1 MKVRLSLLSEKIT
14 SAFWIIPGLITIFLA
29 GLFFIL
35 RKYDIDSN
43 NPYIQEIFFLKA
55 KPPAVRMLLS
65 SIATSVMTVLGV
77 MFSIIVV
84 VIEQMSNQYT
94 PRVVSNFTRST
105 MAQFVLGVYVGT
117 FAYCLILLMNVG
129 SESLVEN
136 PIPRLAVAF
145 AGALAILCLVCLI
158 FYIHH
163 ITKSIQSTEIIK
175 NIAREAIHS
184 LRNVVKDRE
193 DCHRDS
199 AVRTKGFA
207 SSVIV
212 HSSHIGYI
220 DSIAWEKLSEKLKI
234 NAWEVHFHKNA
245 GDFVQKDM
253 ELLTIWSD
261 TPIPDESLQD
271 VEEIFDISSSR
282 TISQDPTY
290 GIQKLSDIA
299 LKALSPG
306 INDPSTAIEAIHSI
320 TAVILEFIVNYP
332 IRNRIHLDQ
341 SKVIIFLP
349 FEPEVLIHNGYD
361 AILRFSENH
370 DTVRQLIKQDLRFIQ
385 TKIYKHEIKK
395 HIEWKIQSIT
405 PLQ

>member
-1 MKVRLSLLSEKIT
+1 MGFS
-14 SAFWIIPGLITIFLA
+14 
-29 GLFFIL
+29 FFIL
-35 RKYDIDSN
+35 RRIDIDSY

-55 KPPAVRMLLS
+55 KAPAVRMLLS

-105 MAQFVLGVYVGT
+105 MAQFVLGIYVGT
-117 FAYCLILLMNVG
+117 FLYCLILLMNIG
-129 SESLVEN
+129 AETTTGES
-136 PIPRLAVAF
+136 IPRLAVAV
-145 AGALAILCLVCLI
+145 ASIYAILCLVFLI

-184 LRNVVKDRE
+184 LRNVVKDR
-193 DCHRDS
+193 DDAHVDS
-199 AVRTKGFA
+199 PVRTKGF
-207 SSVIV
+207 SNSVIL
-212 HSSHIGYI
+212 HSSHTGYI
-220 DSIAWEKLSEKLKI
+220 DSLKWDKLADKLKI
-234 NAWEVHFHKNA
+234 NDWEIHIHKNA
-245 GDFVQKDM
+245 GDFVQKEM

-261 TPIPDESLQD
+261 VHISDEILLD
-271 VEEIFDISSSR
+271 VEKIFDIEPSR
-282 TISQDPTY
+282 TISQDPSY

-320 TAVILEFIVNYP
+320 TAVILEFVQNYP
-332 IRNRIHLDQ
+332 IRNRIHIDR
-341 SKVIIFLP
+341 SKVLIFLP
-349 FEPEVLIHNGYD
+349 VEPEQLIHNGYD

-385 TKIYKHEIKK
+385 SKIYKHEIKK